1 MTTQELAMEGE
12 KHLEETIESAFQIIS
27 AMNDELCNPSLWSK
41 SPTASSASQ
50 TTATGS
56 NGAALVSADGTAIDG
71 PPHHSESGGGGGGGG
86 NSALD
91 EAGLR
96 YKNSMTSLR
105 AVLASIPNSQ
115 KAKAFETE
123 NGVETPESEEEI
135 EKLEEQAL
143 SLRKEIAKKN
153 VHVKELIDKFRELI
167 ADISTWQSPCSV

>member
-1 MTTQELAMEGE
+1 MRFTVMEKKQPQVSSIVIASKTTTTMTTQELAMEGE

-41 SPTASSASQ
+41 SPTASSAAQ

-56 NGAALVSADGTAIDG
+56 NGAALVFADGTAIDG
-71 PPHHSESGGGGGGGG
+71 PPHGGGGSG

-105 AVLASIPNSQ
+105 AVLAAIPNSQ
-115 KAKAFETE
+115 KVMNEH
-123 NGVETPESEEEI
+123 NGVS
-135 EKLEEQAL
+135 
-143 SLRKEIAKKN
+143 N
-153 VHVKELIDKFRELI
+153 N
-167 ADISTWQSPCSV
+167 